1 MSLAQSAVL
10 SQTASFR
17 DRCAMAMATAAAA
30 VVGEN
35 TSGFTGGATGAKAVK
50 RHNLA
55 VSIAVNPRSTI
66 LIDAFTAAI
75 LCDATVAVQLE
86 NSLDAQIQNACNA
99 AFGNIAG
106 VAFGE

>member
-1 MSLAQSAVL
+1 MSLQSQAVL
-10 SQTASFR
+10 AANPGFR
-17 DRCAMAMATAAAA
+17 DRVVIAMATAAAA

-50 RHNLA
+50 RHTLA
-55 VSIAVNPRSTI
+55 VSVANNPRGM
-66 LIDAFTAAI
+66 LDAFAAQI
-75 LCDATVAVQLE
+75 VCDANVAAADV
-86 NSLDAQIQNACNA
+86 NATDVQIQNACNA

>member
-1 MSLAQSAVL
+1 MATLQSQAQLAGNAG
-10 SQTASFR
+10 FR
-17 DRCAMAMATAAAA
+17 DKCQVAMSTAAAA

-35 TSGFTGGATGAKAVK
+35 TSAFTGGATGAKAVK

-55 VSIAVNPRSTI
+55 ASIASNPRAM
-66 LIDAFTAAI
+66 LDAFVLAI
-75 LCDATVAVQLE
+75 VCDATVAAADV
-86 NSLDAQIQNACNA
+86 NATDAQIQNACNA